1 METIEYTPVG
11 VCSKKM
17 YIDVE
22 DGIVKNYRVI
32 GGCPGNSL
40 GIGMLV
46 KDQKIDDV
54 IDKLKDVKCGARNT
68 SCPAQLANALTEYKN
83 KEKVMN

>member
-1 METIEYTPVG
+1 MEYTPVG

-17 YIDVE
+17 YMDVE

-54 IDKLKDVKCGARNT
+54 IEKIKDIKCGARNT
-68 SCPAQLANALTEYKN
+68 SCPAQLANALTEYKD

>member
-11 VCSKKM
+11 VCSRKM
-17 YIDVE
+17 FIDVE
-22 DGIVKNYRVI
+22 DGIVKKYRVI

-40 GIGMLV
+40 GIAAMV

-54 IDKLKDVKCGARNT
+54 IQKLEGIKCGARST
-68 SCPAQLANALTEYKN
+68 SCPDQLAKALKQY
-83 KEKVMN
+83 KEKGNK

>member
-1 METIEYTPVG
+1 METIEFTPTG
-11 VCSKKM
+11 VCSRKM

-22 DGIVKNYRVI
+22 NDIIKNYRVI

-54 IDKLKDVKCGARNT
+54 IDKLKDIKCGARNT
-68 SCPAQLANALTEYKN
+68 SCPAQLAKALMEYKKSN
-83 KEKVMN
+83 E

>member
-11 VCSKKM
+11 VCSRKM
-17 YIDVE
+17 FIDVE
-22 DGIVKNYRVI
+22 NDVIKNYRVI

-40 GIGMLV
+40 GVGMLV

-54 IDKLKDVKCGARNT
+54 IAKLKDIKCGARNT
-68 SCPAQLANALTEYKN
+68 SCPAQLAKALIEYKN
-83 KEKVMN
+83 KEKTMN